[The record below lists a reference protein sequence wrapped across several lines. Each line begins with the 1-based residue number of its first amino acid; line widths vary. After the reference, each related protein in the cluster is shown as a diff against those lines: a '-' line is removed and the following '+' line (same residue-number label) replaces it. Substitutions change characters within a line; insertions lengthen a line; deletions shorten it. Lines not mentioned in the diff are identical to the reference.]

1 MTAVPWGPGPD
12 KSSSVGSSGS
22 QLPFPGL
29 VSAEAVGHAA
39 EVYVMSDTL
48 LTNLD
53 KLLLQFDTLQIL
65 KHIFAFSVY
74 SSKITEKRNEIA
86 RLQENINNCNDAI
99 ADLRKQNEDIKDSCN
114 VWKPT
119 YAILTKHEEY
129 LKNELKVLEEATENE
144 RKMYQDYIIQC
155 KEVLKQHRE
164 KYAETALAQE
174 YYKKKQELEEIQS
187 RVQKQSEQY
196 KLKEDD
202 DLDVLGTALIS
213 ASAVEPVGEPAPFT
227 SINDWALH
235 IASLRQETQEMLKLA
250 EIATQESVELEK
262 EADEL
267 EMKINY
273 LKQTFEETTEDQ
285 NNSEMIE
292 GKILKSVEKPK
303 EFKERIFEESEHPSL
318 SHEKHQRYKPLQLP
332 CIPRRSVQSLLTSR
346 FATQQT
352 ETGREEQENPVEQ
365 SVAAG
370 SSSSHAENPSQMAV
384 GASVTTD
391 VQVAQ
396 VPSVTSFQNQMQFRL
411 LRPPKQVTTNQQ
423 FESET
428 SVTEDQEAKCDD
440 KEAEDEPKDSS
451 YVPQVSRAL
460 FYFYVQI
467 AYAGDIEVKF
477 EALSILWLAYHSLM
491 TLRQLVENTVFKTI
505 LSSVEI
511 APQNPSDVHK
521 YFVPN
526 ENNPDTAEE
535 SAEHF
540 LRAPE
545 TPEFVGTPD
554 SKEKKTQFSKTL
566 PFDFA
571 HNVGCEEA
579 TSKSP
584 AFFSFLGISQKSPGF
599 NLFDSSVFGAENSS
613 DEVDEGYSV
622 GNLNPMSPHKDFG
635 SLFGK
640 SESEDTFAFPFSV
653 ESTSRAFGDG
663 KDDFSFPFAFG
674 QDQRSSLSPS
684 VKGFHSSLQNAKPS
698 TFF

>member
-1 MTAVPWGPGPD
+1 
-12 KSSSVGSSGS
+12 
-22 QLPFPGL
+22 
-29 VSAEAVGHAA
+29 
-39 EVYVMSDTL
+39 MSDTL

-53 KLLLQFDTLQIL
+53 KLLLQFVFQLKQISYAKEHVNQQINL
-65 KHIFAFSVY
+65 Y

-99 ADLRKQNEDIKDSCN
+99 ADLHKQNESSKDSCS

-119 YAILTKHEEY
+119 YAILSKHEEY

-144 RKMYQDYIIQC
+144 RKMYQDYITQC
-155 KEVLKQHRE
+155 KEILKQHRE

-174 YYKKKQELEEIQS
+174 YYKKKKELEEIQN
-187 RVQKQSEQY
+187 RIQKQSEQY

-202 DLDVLGTALIS
+202 DLDIL
-213 ASAVEPVGEPAPFT
+213 EPAPFA

-250 EIATQESVELEK
+250 ETATQESIELEK

-273 LKQTFEETTEDQ
+273 LKKTFEETTEDQ
-285 NNSEMIE
+285 NNSEMIG
-292 GKILKSVEKPK
+292 GKILKSLEKPK
-303 EFKERIFEESEHPSL
+303 EFKDRIFEESEHPSL
-318 SHEKHQRYKPLQLP
+318 LHEKHQLYKPLQLP
-332 CIPRRSVQSLLTSR
+332 CIPRRSVQSLQTSR
-346 FATQQT
+346 FAMQQT

-365 SVAAG
+365 SVAAS

-384 GASVTTD
+384 GASMTTD

-396 VPSVTSFQNQMQFRL
+396 VPSKTSFQNQMQSRL
-411 LRPPKQVTTNQQ
+411 LRPPKHVANQQ
-423 FESET
+423 FESDK
-428 SVTEDQEAKCDD
+428 SVIEDQEAKCGD

-451 YVPQVSRAL
+451 YIPQ
-460 FYFYVQI
+460 
-467 AYAGDIEVKF
+467 G
-477 EALSILWLAYHSLM
+477 M
-491 TLRQLVENTVFKTI
+491 
-505 LSSVEI
+505 
-511 APQNPSDVHK
+511 HK
-521 YFVPN
+521 YFTPN

-540 LRAPE
+540 LRAPG
-545 TPEFVGTPD
+545 TPESVGTPD
-554 SKEKKTQFSKTL
+554 SRGKKAQFSKTL
-566 PFDFA
+566 PLDFT
-571 HNVGCEEA
+571 HNMGCEEA

-640 SESEDTFAFPFSV
+640 SESEDTFAFPFSM

-663 KDDFSFPFAFG
+663 KDYFSFPFAFG

-684 VKGFHSSLQNAKPS
+684 VKGFHSSLQNTKPS